1 MVTSRDICSG
11 LLTQPQRECL
21 PAHFLIW
28 ESHQVFLILV
38 CDTRS
43 FEAHETHIQ
52 QNP

>member
-28 ESHQVFLILV
+28 ESESGVSYSSLWHKKV
-38 CDTRS
+38 
-43 FEAHETHIQ
+43 
-52 QNP
+52 